1 MSKTRPPC
9 QAVLDKIDANAN
21 FAAPIA
27 LLKWQFFARHS
38 MADERARNPL
48 SPGGIVCNDRRVAVK
63 GWIK

>member
-1 MSKTRPPC
+1 MPKTRPPR
-9 QAVLDKIDANAN
+9 QAVLDKIDANAH

-27 LLKWQFFARHS
+27 LSKWQFFARRS